1 MITIHWPS
9 ASWLPRILREKTGA
23 KDLHGRDIREGDDVF
38 LYRLEYERIILNP
51 DDVCKGLP
59 PIHDVDS
66 KRPRPVADV
75 PMARGE
81 VRWDSFL
88 MAYVIRFRWNCQ
100 QWDTGI
106 AGCLMGGANYVYEI
120 L

>member
-9 ASWLPRILREKTGA
+9 ASWLPRIFREKTGA
-23 KDLHGRDIREGDDVF
+23 RDLHGRDIREGDEVF
-38 LYRLEYERIILNP
+38 LYRQEYERTILNP
-51 DDVCKGLP
+51 DAVTQGETPVYLM
-59 PIHDVDS
+59 DS
-66 KRPRPVADV
+66 NRPLPVADV
-75 PMARGE
+75 PMARGV
-81 VRWDSFL
+81 VRWDTFR
-88 MAYVIRFRWNCQ
+88 MAYVIRLKWKCQ